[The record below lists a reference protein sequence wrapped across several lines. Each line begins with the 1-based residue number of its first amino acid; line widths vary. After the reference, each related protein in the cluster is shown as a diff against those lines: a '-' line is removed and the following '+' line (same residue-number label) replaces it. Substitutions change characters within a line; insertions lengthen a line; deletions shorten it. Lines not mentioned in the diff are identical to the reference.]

1 MTDHDVYIIKTSAA
15 RAGSARVH
23 GGSLREGGKRRG
35 RGKVESAAAAAAAT
49 AAGGQQTD
57 ACSNPRLLACPIL
70 SADNERR
77 KLHGK
82 AHAINRPG
90 GREDVA
96 ALPQ

>member
-1 MTDHDVYIIKTSAA
+1 MGWFSPSSWRKS
-15 RAGSARVH
+15 
-23 GGSLREGGKRRG
+23 ERG
-35 RGKVESAAAAAAAT
+35 RDREKGERKSRVSSRRA

-57 ACSNPRLLACPIL
+57 ACSNPRLLARSIP

-77 KLHGK
+77 KLGGG
-82 AHAINRPG
+82 ALAINRPG